1 MNFIWTS
8 IKKPSLSQLDTANKY
23 NIYGNEH
30 ILVLS
35 CNVKISKTTKFY
47 WKEQKQMNALFQLFL
62 MVFFSVKDT
71 CYTVVVSYRL
81 YYMNHIPVN
90 CYLDIRRIMQN
101 IYILIPLLYNKRNDC
116 MINNNW
122 LQFRNTWVHP
132 VFTCISD
139 WHMLS
144 TYMSLIFVFRVV
156 MSALQHCSVRV
167 YSHLICLGCMYLR
180 KLVSNTMFISEE
192 VVFVQQ

>member
-1 MNFIWTS
+1 MQCQNF
-8 IKKPSLSQLDTANKY
+8 QNNK
-23 NIYGNEH
+23 ILLKRAETNEC
-30 ILVLS
+30 IIPIVFNGVLL
-35 CNVKISKTTKFY
+35 CH
-47 WKEQKQMNALFQLFL
+47 
-62 MVFFSVKDT
+62 DT

-101 IYILIPLLYNKRNDC
+101 IYILILLLYNKRNDY
-116 MINNNW
+116 MINNHW